1 MDSLSSTLGTDYSSF
16 FSLFPKYSSNDNNK
30 GVFSKKDVIKISK
43 NITSFQ
49 PKFTSIIGIGNPIV
63 DITAEINKESIDKY
77 GLHINEMTF
86 VNDNNYKFFYE
97 LEEMSKE
104 THTPG
109 GSIQNTLRVASCCLN
124 MKSANKNKFK
134 ISMLGS
140 VGDDNNKKRIIKSL
154 GKAGV
159 NPILETIKGQETSR
173 CGVGIVQKEKYRLAD
188 IRASKM
194 LSEQFIENLKD
205 IIYSHDSLLIEGYI
219 LNDNF
224 NICKKICD
232 NFKLNKKSVFL
243 TLSATN
249 IINENYQKFMEIAND
264 SDIIVGNIYE
274 AKELAKYQN
283 NEINKIYEIILKKL
297 NPNNNRLLIITDLPK
312 VVYCGKYDYI
322 NHRLNCIWTVFNEN
336 IDEEAIENLNG
347 IGGAFF
353 GGFLSQYMNGYD
365 IHDCCRIG
373 LKASN
378 EVMKQIGC
386 TPNENVNFI
395 E

>member
-1 MDSLSSTLGTDYSSF
+1 MDSLSSTLGTNYSSF
-16 FSLFPKYSSNDNNK
+16 SSLFPKYSSNDNNK
-30 GVFSKKDVIKISK
+30 NIFSKKDIIKISK
-43 NITSFQ
+43 NIPSFQ

-63 DITAEINKESIDKY
+63 DITAEINKEFIDKY
-77 GLHINEMTF
+77 GLHINEITF
-86 VNDNNYKFFYE
+86 VNDNNYKFFGE
-97 LEEMSKE
+97 LVEMSKE

-109 GSIQNTLRVASCCLN
+109 GSILNTLRVSSCCLN

-173 CGVGIVQKEKYRLAD
+173 CGIGIVQKEKYRLAD

-249 IINENYQKFMEIAND
+249 IITENYQKFIEIAKD

-274 AKELAKYQN
+274 AKEFANCQN

-322 NHRLNCIWTVFNEN
+322 NQRLNYILTVFNKN
-336 IDEEAIENLNG
+336 IDEETIENLNG

-365 IHDCCRIG
+365 ILDCCRIG

-386 TPNENVNFI
+386 ILNENVNFI

>member
-1 MDSLSSTLGTDYSSF
+1 MDSLSSTLGTNYSSF
-16 FSLFPKYSSNDNNK
+16 SSLFPKYSSNDNNK
-30 GVFSKKDVIKISK
+30 NIFLKKDIIKISK
-43 NITSFQ
+43 IIPSFQ

-63 DITAEINKESIDKY
+63 DITAEINKEFIDKY
-77 GLHINEMTF
+77 GLHINEITF
-86 VNDNNYKFFYE
+86 VNDNNYKFFGE
-97 LEEMSKE
+97 LVEMSKE

-154 GKAGV
+154 DKAGV

-249 IINENYQKFMEIAND
+249 IITENYQKFIEIAKD

-274 AKELAKYQN
+274 AKEFANCQN

-322 NHRLNCIWTVFNEN
+322 NQRLNCIWTVFNEN
-336 IDEEAIENLNG
+336 IDEETIENLNG

-365 IHDCCRIG
+365 ILDCCRIG

-386 TPNENVNFI
+386 ILNENVNFI

>member
-1 MDSLSSTLGTDYSSF
+1 MDSLSSTLGTNYSSF
-16 FSLFPKYSSNDNNK
+16 SSLFPKYSSNDNNK
-30 GVFSKKDVIKISK
+30 NIFSKKDIIKISK
-43 NITSFQ
+43 NIPSFQ

-63 DITAEINKESIDKY
+63 DITAEINKEFIDKY
-77 GLHINEMTF
+77 GLHINEITF
-86 VNDNNYKFFYE
+86 VNENNYKFFDE

-154 GKAGV
+154 DKAGV

-249 IINENYQKFMEIAND
+249 IINENYQKFIEIAND

-274 AKELAKYQN
+274 AKEFAKYQN

-322 NHRLNCIWTVFNEN
+322 NQRLNYILTEFNKN
-336 IDEEAIENLNG
+336 IDEETIENLNG

-386 TPNENVNFI
+386 ILNENVNFI

>member
-1 MDSLSSTLGTDYSSF
+1 MDSLSSTLGTNYSSF
-16 FSLFPKYSSNDNNK
+16 SSLFPKYSSNDNNK
-30 GVFSKKDVIKISK
+30 NIFSKKDVIKISK
-43 NITSFQ
+43 NIPSFQ

-63 DITAEINKESIDKY
+63 DITAEINKEFIDKY
-77 GLHINEMTF
+77 GLHINEITF
-86 VNDNNYKFFYE
+86 VNDNNYNFFDE

-109 GSIQNTLRVASCCLN
+109 GSILNTLRVSSCCLN

-154 GKAGV
+154 DKAGV

-194 LSEQFIENLKD
+194 LSEQFIENQKD

-249 IINENYQKFMEIAND
+249 IINENYQKFIEIAND

-274 AKELAKYQN
+274 AKEFAKYQN

-322 NHRLNCIWTVFNEN
+322 NQRLNFICTMFNEN

-386 TPNENVNFI
+386 ILNENVNFI